1 MSSSFI
7 DMKDIGIQAVSH
19 SRMKTHEGCPRKA
32 MYKFVEKIKEPGN
45 DAMNRG
51 LEVHSGYEH
60 WLLKHTGKP
69 TDGKDGMLP
78 VFPISSVI
86 EKDVKEYWD
95 LPRAERYDIQAEQQ
109 VAFDK
114 DWNVTSWFGPDAWM
128 RVVFDSAFTSPNK
141 EHIVLN
147 DYKTG
152 KVYDDHDD
160 QAELYAVAG
169 RKMGA
174 KKVNVKFYYM
184 DQNTVQPYKFDENEL
199 DALVDKIE
207 ARALKV
213 TSDRLFPTK
222 PSWKCKWCF
231 FSKQKGGKCAH

>member
-60 WLLKHTGKP
+60 WLLKHTGP
-69 TDGKDGMLP
+69 
-78 VFPISSVI
+78 
-86 EKDVKEYWD
+86 
-95 LPRAERYDIQAEQQ
+95 A
-109 VAFDK
+109 
-114 DWNVTSWFGPDAWM
+114 AWM